1 MAKSYPP
8 PITDP
13 EMAITAP
20 NSISVNTKEVYTAVF
35 TYDSSAKTAK
45 MYVLDAKTDDL
56 KAYSEVETAI
66 PGKVV
71 RYRANL

>member
-1 MAKSYPP
+1 MN
-8 PITDP
+8 DP
-13 EMAITAP
+13 KR
-20 NSISVNTKEVYTAVF
+20 ISKTSTELYTAVF

-71 RYRANL
+71 RYRANQ